1 MTDFLTTAPTET
13 TGSPGTT
20 ATRDR
25 SAATGLDR
33 IARPDGTFAVV
44 AMDQRNTLRRM
55 FTAVGRTPDDADM
68 TDLKAD
74 IARALSPSAS
84 ALLVDPDLG
93 APACSRPGVMA
104 PGCGV
109 MVAAEPADK
118 GSWEG
123 EPRATRDPSMDAT
136 WVRAQGG
143 DALKFLLQLRA
154 GRPRTR
160 GGPDLEQE
168 VLDVT
173 RAIVEDCRQQGI
185 PSVIENL
192 VYPIPGADP
201 LTPQER
207 SDVIVSSARMLDEV
221 GCDLLKL
228 EYPGS
233 PEACRRVAEVV
244 TGPWAVLS
252 AGVKFNDFLD
262 VLRISCDEGGASG
275 FIAGRAFWQDAV
287 DLDGPERYEFL
298 STEGRRRLDTCVEA
312 VDGRA
317 RPWQSVRGAS

>member
-1 MTDFLTTAPTET
+1 MTDTPT
-13 TGSPGTT
+13 P
-20 ATRDR
+20 TRDR
-25 SAATGLDR
+25 STATGLDR
-33 IARPDGTFAVV
+33 IARPDGTFAIV

-84 ALLVDPDLG
+84 AMLVDPDLG
-93 APACSRPGVMA
+93 APACLRPGVMA

-118 GSWEG
+118 DSWEG
-123 EPRATRDPSMDAT
+123 EPRATRDPSLDAA
-136 WVRAQGG
+136 WVKAQGG

-154 GRPRTR
+154 GRPRR
-160 GGPDLEQE
+160 PGDPDLEQE

-173 RAIVEDCRQQGI
+173 RAIVEDCRAQGVA
-185 PSVIENL
+185 SVIENL
-192 VYPIPGADP
+192 IYSIPGEEP

-207 SDVIVSSARMLDEV
+207 SDVIVESARMLDEV

-252 AGVKFNDFLD
+252 AGVPFDDFLD
-262 VLRISCDEGGASG
+262 VLRISCDSGGASG
-275 FIAGRAFWQDAV
+275 FIAGRAFWKDAV
-287 DLDGPERYEFL
+287 DLEGPARYEFL

-312 VDGRA
+312 IDGRA

>member
-1 MTDFLTTAPTET
+1 MTDTPTTTGTTAP
-13 TGSPGTT
+13 
-20 ATRDR
+20 ALDR
-25 SAATGLDR
+25 RTVTGLDR
-33 IARPDGTFAVV
+33 VARQDGTFAIV

-55 FTAVGRTPDDADM
+55 FTAVGRTPDEADM

-84 ALLVDPDLG
+84 AMLVDPDLG
-93 APACSRPGVMA
+93 APACLRPGVMA

-118 GSWEG
+118 EAWEG
-123 EPRATRDPSMDAT
+123 EPRATRDPALDAA
-136 WVRAQGG
+136 WVKTQGG

-154 GRPRTR
+154 GRPRR
-160 GGPDLEQE
+160 PGDLDLEQE

-173 RAIVEDCRQQGI
+173 RAIVEDCRAQGV

-192 VYPIPGADP
+192 IYSIPGEEP

-207 SDVIVSSARMLDEV
+207 SDVIVESARLLDEV

-252 AGVKFNDFLD
+252 AGVPFDDFLD
-262 VLRISCDEGGASG
+262 VLRICCDSGGASG
-275 FIAGRAFWQDAV
+275 FIAGRAFWKEAV
-287 DLDGPERYEFL
+287 DLEGPARYEFL
-298 STEGRRRLDTCVEA
+298 SVEGRRRLDTCVEA
-312 VDGRA
+312 IDGRA
-317 RPWQSVRGAS
+317 RPWHTVRRAS

>member
-1 MTDFLTTAPTET
+1 MTD
-13 TGSPGTT
+13 T
-20 ATRDR
+20 ATTTDR
-25 SAATGLDR
+25 TEYPTTRAGLDR
-33 IARPDGTFAVV
+33 VARPDGTFAIV

-55 FTAVGRTPDDADM
+55 FTAAGRTPDDADM

-84 ALLVDPDLG
+84 AMLVDPDLG
-93 APACSRPGVMA
+93 VPACRRPGVLA

-118 GSWEG
+118 DSWQG
-123 EPRATRDPSMDAT
+123 EPRATRDPALDAA
-136 WVRAQGG
+136 WVQAQGG

-154 GRPRTR
+154 GRPRR
-160 GGPDLEQE
+160 PGDEDLEQE
-168 VLDVT
+168 VVDVT
-173 RAIVEDCRQQGI
+173 RAIVEDCRARGV

-192 VYPIPGADP
+192 IYPIPGEEP
-201 LTPQER
+201 LSPQQR
-207 SDVIVSSARMLDEV
+207 SDVIVESARVLDTV

-252 AGVKFNDFLD
+252 AGVAFDDFLD
-262 VLRISCDEGGASG
+262 VLRISCDDGGASG
-275 FIAGRAFWQDAV
+275 FIAGRAFWKDAV
-287 DLDGPERYEFL
+287 DLDGPARWEFL

-317 RPWQSVRGAS
+317 RPWRSVRGAA

>member
-1 MTDFLTTAPTET
+1 MTDTPPITDRTED
-13 TGSPGTT
+13 P
-20 ATRDR
+20 ATR
-25 SAATGLDR
+25 TGLDR
-33 IARPDGTFAVV
+33 VARPDGTFAIV

-55 FTAVGRTPDDADM
+55 VTAAGRTPDDALM

-84 ALLVDPDLG
+84 AMLVDPDLG
-93 APACSRPGVMA
+93 GPACRRPGVLA

-118 GSWEG
+118 DSWQG
-123 EPRATRDPSMDAT
+123 EPRATRDPSLDAA
-136 WVRAQGG
+136 WVQAQGG

-154 GRPRTR
+154 GRPRR
-160 GGPDLEQE
+160 PGDEDLEQE

-173 RAIVEDCRQQGI
+173 RAIVEDCRAQGV

-192 VYPIPGADP
+192 IYPVPGEEP
-201 LTPQER
+201 LSPQQR
-207 SDVIVSSARMLDEV
+207 SDVIVESARMLDEV

-252 AGVKFNDFLD
+252 AGVAFDDFLD
-262 VLRISCDEGGASG
+262 VLRISCDDGGASG
-275 FIAGRAFWQDAV
+275 FIAGRAFWKDAV
-287 DLDGPERYEFL
+287 DLDGPERWEFL
-298 STEGRRRLDTCVEA
+298 AGEGRRRLDTCVEA

-317 RPWQSVRGAS
+317 RPWRSVRGAA